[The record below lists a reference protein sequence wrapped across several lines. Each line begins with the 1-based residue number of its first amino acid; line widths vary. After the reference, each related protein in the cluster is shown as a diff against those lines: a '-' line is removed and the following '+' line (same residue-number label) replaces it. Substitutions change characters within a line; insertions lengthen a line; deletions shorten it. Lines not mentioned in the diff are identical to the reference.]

1 MTAARAVA
9 ERDTLLE
16 LIAIATHDINN
27 PLQSLVVLLELALD
41 EAHPESDAY
50 VRAQQCLMAGE
61 RIRALSSA
69 LAGLGRSRPQDAAA
83 AWGRVHGLLSRR
95 FDRFGIH
102 VGADLSR
109 LDRRPF
115 PVELEL
121 PLLGACMLVI
131 ATAAAGARGVRM
143 ALSGEP
149 DPLRLSLAV
158 EAAEPLAWEPVALAR
173 LGALANDTVRIEI
186 AAEQVTLRA
195 GGGA

>member
-69 LAGLGRSRPQDAAA
+69 LAGLGRSRPQDAAS
-83 AWGRVHGLLSRR
+83 AWARVHGLLSRR
-95 FDRFGIH
+95 FDRFGIG

-109 LDRRPF
+109 LERLAF
-115 PVELEL
+115 PPELEL

-131 ATAAAGARGVRM
+131 ATAAAGARGMRVDLR
-143 ALSGEP
+143 GEP

-158 EAAEPLAWEPVALAR
+158 EAAEAIEWEPAALAR
-173 LGALANDTVRIEI
+173 LAALATASVRIEI
-186 AAEQVTLRA
+186 EPERLTLWA